1 MEIWNNVFMEF
12 NRLEDGSLTPLPAQN
27 VDTGMGLERI
37 TTVLNGKKSVYETD
51 LFSDVIGYIRSII
64 APEKYI
70 ERSARI
76 ATEHI
81 RAGTLLISDGVIP
94 KNVDQGYVLRRLLR
108 RAIREFYKMG
118 YEQPV
123 LVEIGKMYI
132 KKFENVYSAVKIN
145 ADKILEELSKEEEK
159 FSKTLKDGIREFER
173 LIGGYKIAFERSGQK
188 ITQIAGDKAFRL
200 YDTFGF
206 PIEMTIELACEH
218 ELTVDIEGFKAAFEK
233 HQELSRTSSEGKF
246 KG

>member
-1 MEIWNNVFMEF
+1 MEF

-37 TTVLNGKKSVYETD
+37 TTVLNGKRSVYETD
-51 LFSDVIGYIRSII
+51 LFSDIIGYIRSII
-64 APEKYI
+64 TPEKYI

-123 LVEIGKMYI
+123 LIEIGEMYI

-145 ADKILEELSKEEEK
+145 ADKILAELGKEEEK

-206 PIEMTIELACEH
+206 PIEMTIELAHEH
-218 ELTVDIEGFKAAFEK
+218 ELTVDID
-233 HQELSRTSSEGKF
+233 
-246 KG
+246 